1 MDNNTGA
8 QIPMTP
14 INENVCFSVC
24 TSKDD
29 FDKLKQGLTLLEQA
43 KVYDHNRD
51 YYTAIRH
58 YRDGVD
64 YLMDE
69 FMSRTSDEIHDQLS
83 INRMETPNID
93 DSSNKI
99 PIAIPYRST
108 ALKPRL
114 STAEA
119 NEFVARNQFRLA
131 LVFSGIWLSYCW
143 WLSERYRFDFGQ
155 YTTIIRLL
163 FCVIH
168 VLTVWKFFQYIIK
181 IAFRLYGLSKRIR
194 AALPRH
200 LTMIVL
206 SLVLFALL
214 TFVLNFKQFLRDA
227 FAIVD

>member
-1 MDNNTGA
+1 
-8 QIPMTP
+8 
-14 INENVCFSVC
+14 
-24 TSKDD
+24 
-29 FDKLKQGLTLLEQA
+29 
-43 KVYDHNRD
+43 
-51 YYTAIRH
+51 
-58 YRDGVD
+58 
-64 YLMDE
+64 
-69 FMSRTSDEIHDQLS
+69 
-83 INRMETPNID
+83 METPNID